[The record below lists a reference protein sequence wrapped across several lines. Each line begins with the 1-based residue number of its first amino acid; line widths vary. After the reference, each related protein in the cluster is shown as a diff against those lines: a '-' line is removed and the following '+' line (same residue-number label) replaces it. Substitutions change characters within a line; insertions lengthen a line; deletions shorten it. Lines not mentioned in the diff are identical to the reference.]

1 MAARE
6 PTTRAHGSAERRS
19 SRRLRRERALVTS
32 GASGLG
38 RLVCRALHRNYDV
51 VSIDAK
57 PFPDRP
63 KDVDHLQLDLR
74 RKSAL
79 TQVKRRRPDVV
90 VHIGAIHG
98 PPSPSSHRV
107 VDATVHL
114 LRLIEELHCRKLVLL
129 SSATLYGPSATSAN
143 FLSEEAPLLGAST
156 VPDLADDISL
166 DMMVQSVFWKLPDT
180 ETVILRPVHVVG
192 PHVDNLPT
200 RYLRL
205 QRVPRLLGF
214 DPMIQ
219 LVHED
224 DVVDAIVG
232 ALKPGVR
239 GVFNI
244 DGQTQAP
251 LSRLLS
257 ARGATALPIPGPLFA
272 AALERAA
279 ALRMTAIG
287 KGELAFLRY
296 SCLVDGRR
304 ARAELG
310 WAPRHTLRQTLEAL
324 G

>member
-1 MAARE
+1 MASRE
-6 PTTRAHGSAERRS
+6 RSAETAPERRS
-19 SRRLRRERALVTS
+19 ARRLRRERALVTS

-38 RLVCRALHRNYDV
+38 RLVCRSLHRSFDV
-51 VSIDAK
+51 LSIDTR

-63 KDVDHLQLDLR
+63 KDVEHLQLDLR

-79 TQVKRRRPDVV
+79 TQVKKRRPDVV
-90 VHIGAIHG
+90 VHIGAIHL
-98 PPSPSSHRV
+98 PPDPRSHRF
-107 VDATVHL
+107 VDATVQL
-114 LRLIEELHCRKLVLL
+114 LRLVDEVRCRKLVLL
-129 SSATLYGPSATSAN
+129 SSATLYGPSATSAT
-143 FLSEEAPLLGAST
+143 FLSEEAPLLGASA
-156 VPDLADDISL
+156 VPDLSDDISL

-192 PHVDNLPT
+192 PHVDNLAT
-200 RYLRL
+200 RYLKL
-205 QRVPRLLGF
+205 HRVPRLLGF

-219 LVHED
+219 LVHEE
-224 DVVDAIVG
+224 DVVDAIVR

-239 GVFNI
+239 GVFNV

-251 LSRLLS
+251 LSRLLD

-287 KGELAFLRY
+287 PGELAFLRY
-296 SCLVDGRR
+296 SCLVDGHR

-310 WAPRHTLRQTLEAL
+310 YEPRRSLRQTLEDL